1 MVGGGP
7 RVSAVG
13 DVKQQAQQAHDSD
26 KFDYAIRGGFV
37 VYGVIHL
44 ILAWLALQIA
54 FGDHHKQASSTG
66 AVQIIAKQPFGQVL
80 VWVVAIGM
88 FVLALWRVLEAWVG
102 HEYYDSG
109 KKWRKKAVSA
119 GKAVIYA
126 AVGVS
131 ALGVALGSG
140 GGGKKSGKSGTD
152 SFTAKVMN
160 LPFGQLLVGAIGLG
174 IIAYGLNMA
183 YRGWT
188 EKFLE
193 HLDAEGKSNDAS
205 TAYRWVGKVG
215 YIAKGVAV
223 GAVGGLFL
231 YAAITH
237 KAKKSGGLD
246 QALEKIASEPYGQ
259 VILTI
264 IAAGIAC
271 YGLFCFA
278 RARHLSR

>member
-1 MVGGGP
+1 M
-7 RVSAVG
+7 G
-13 DVKQQAQQAHDSD
+13 DVKDQAEQAHDSD

-44 ILAWLALQIA
+44 VVAWLALQIA
-54 FGDHHKQASSTG
+54 FGHHQKQASSTG
-66 AVQIIAKQPFGQVL
+66 AIQTLAKQPFGEFL
-80 VWVVAIGM
+80 VWVVAVGM
-88 FVLALWRVLEAWVG
+88 LVLSLWRVLEAWVG
-102 HEYYDSG
+102 YEYHDGG

-119 GKAVIYA
+119 GKALIYG

-140 GGGKKSGKSGTD
+140 GRGGGKKGGTD
-152 SFTAKVMN
+152 SMTAKVMD
-160 LPFGQLLVGAIGLG
+160 LPFGQFLVGAIGLA
-174 IIAYGLNMA
+174 IIGYGLNMA

-193 HLDAEGKSNDAS
+193 HLDAEGQSSEAS
-205 TAYRWVGKVG
+205 TGYRMVGKVG
-215 YIAKGVAV
+215 YIAKGAAVA
-223 GAVGGLFL
+223 AVGGLFL

-237 KAKKSGGLD
+237 DAKKSGGLD
-246 QALEKIASEPYGQ
+246 QALEKIAREPYGQ
-259 VILTI
+259 ILLTVV
-264 IAAGIAC
+264 AAGIAC

>member
-1 MVGGGP
+1 M
-7 RVSAVG
+7 G
-13 DVKQQAQQAHDSD
+13 DVKDQAEQAHDSD

-44 ILAWLALQIA
+44 ALAWLALQIA
-54 FGDHHKQASSTG
+54 FGHQGRNASSTG
-66 AVQIIAKQPFGQVL
+66 AIQTLAKQPFGEFL
-80 VWVVAIGM
+80 VWVITIGM
-88 FVLALWRVLEAWVG
+88 FVLALWRLLEAWVG

-109 KKWRKKAVSA
+109 KKWRKKAVSL
-119 GKAVIYA
+119 GKAIIYGA
-126 AVGVS
+126 IGVS

-140 GGGKKSGKSGTD
+140 GGGKKGGKSGTD
-152 SFTAKVMN
+152 SFTAKVMD
-160 LPFGQLLVGAIGLG
+160 LPFGQVLVGAIGLA
-174 IIAYGLNMA
+174 IIAYGVNMA

-193 HLDAEGKSNDAS
+193 HLDAEGKSSEAS

-215 YIAKGVAV
+215 YIAKGAAVA
-223 GAVGGLFL
+223 AVGGLFL

-237 KAKKSGGLD
+237 DPKKSGGLD
-246 QALEKIASEPYGQ
+246 QALGKIAAEPYGQ
-259 VILTI
+259 LLLTL

>member
-1 MVGGGP
+1 M
-7 RVSAVG
+7 G
-13 DVKQQAQQAHDSD
+13 DVKDQAEQAHDSD

-44 ILAWLALQIA
+44 VLAWLALQIA
-54 FGDHHKQASSTG
+54 FGHQRSKASSTG
-66 AVQIIAKQPFGQVL
+66 AIQTLAKQPFGEFL

-88 FVLALWRVLEAWVG
+88 FVLALWRLMEAWVG

-109 KKWRKKAVSA
+109 KKWRKKAVSL
-119 GKAVIYA
+119 GKAIIYGA
-126 AVGVS
+126 IGVS

-140 GGGKKSGKSGTD
+140 GGGKKGGKGGTD
-152 SFTAKVMN
+152 SFTAKIMN
-160 LPFGQLLVGAIGLG
+160 LPFGQVLVGAIGLA
-174 IIAYGLNMA
+174 IIGYGLNMA

-193 HLDAEGKSNDAS
+193 HLDAEGKASDAS
-205 TAYRWVGKVG
+205 TAYRWVGKIG
-215 YIAKGVAV
+215 YIAKGAAVA
-223 GAVGGLFL
+223 AVGGLFL

-246 QALEKIASEPYGQ
+246 QALGKLAGEPYGQ
-259 VILTI
+259 LLLTL
-264 IAAGIAC
+264 IAGGIAC

>member
-1 MVGGGP
+1 M
-7 RVSAVG
+7 G
-13 DVKQQAQQAHDSD
+13 DVKDQAEQAHDSD

-44 ILAWLALQIA
+44 ALAWLALQIA
-54 FGDHHKQASSTG
+54 FGHHKSNASSTG
-66 AVQIIAKQPFGQVL
+66 AIQTLARQPFGEFL
-80 VWVVAIGM
+80 VWLIAIGM
-88 FVLALWRVLEAWVG
+88 FVLTLWRLLEAWVG

-109 KKWRKKAVSA
+109 KKWRKKAVSL
-119 GKAVIYA
+119 GKAIIYG

-131 ALGVALGSG
+131 ALGVALHSG
-140 GGGKKSGKSGTD
+140 GGGKKGGKSGTD
-152 SFTAKVMN
+152 SFTAKIMD
-160 LPFGQLLVGAIGLG
+160 LPFGQVLVAGVGLAIIG
-174 IIAYGLNMA
+174 YGVNMA

-193 HLDAEGKSNDAS
+193 HLDAEGKASDAS

-215 YIAKGVAV
+215 YIAKGAAVA
-223 GAVGGLFL
+223 AVGGLFL

-237 KAKKSGGLD
+237 NAKKSGGLD
-246 QALEKIASEPYGQ
+246 QALGKIAGEPYGQ
-259 VILTI
+259 LLLTL

>member
-1 MVGGGP
+1 
-7 RVSAVG
+7 
-13 DVKQQAQQAHDSD
+13 VKDQAEEVHDSD

-44 ILAWLALQIA
+44 VLAWLALQIA
-54 FGDHHKQASSTG
+54 FGHHHKQASSTG
-66 AVQIIAKQPFGQVL
+66 AIQTLAKQPFGEFL

-88 FVLALWRVLEAWVG
+88 LVLALWRLLEAWVG
-102 HEYYDSG
+102 YEYHDDS
-109 KKWRKKAVSA
+109 KKWRKKAVSV
-119 GKAVIYA
+119 GKAIIYGA
-126 AVGVS
+126 IGVS

-140 GGGKKSGKSGTD
+140 GGGGKKGGKSGTD
-152 SFTAKVMN
+152 SFTAKVLD
-160 LPFGQLLVGAIGLG
+160 LPFGQVLVGAIGLA
-174 IIAYGLNMA
+174 IIAYGANMA

-193 HLDAEGKSNDAS
+193 HLDAEGKSSEAS

-215 YIAKGVAV
+215 YIAKGAAVA
-223 GAVGGLFL
+223 AVGGLFL
-231 YAAITH
+231 YAAFTH
-237 KAKKSGGLD
+237 DAKKSGGLD

-259 VILTI
+259 IILTVM
-264 IAAGIAC
+264 AAGIAC

>member
-1 MVGGGP
+1 M
-7 RVSAVG
+7 G
-13 DVKQQAQQAHDSD
+13 DVKDQAEEVHDSD

-44 ILAWLALQIA
+44 ILAWLALEIA
-54 FGDHHKQASSTG
+54 FGHHHKQASSTG
-66 AVQIIAKQPFGQVL
+66 AIQLIAKQPFGQFL

-88 FVLALWRVLEAWVG
+88 FVLALWRLMEAWVG
-102 HEYYDSG
+102 YEYHDDG
-109 KKWRKKAVSA
+109 KKWRKKAVSV
-119 GKAVIYA
+119 GKAIIYGA
-126 AVGVS
+126 IGVS
-131 ALGVALGSG
+131 ALGVALGGGG
-140 GGGKKSGKSGTD
+140 GGGKKGGKSGSD
-152 SFTAKVMN
+152 SFTAKVLD
-160 LPFGQLLVGAIGLG
+160 LPFGQVLVGAIGLA
-174 IIAYGLNMA
+174 IIGYGVNMA

-193 HLDAEGKSNDAS
+193 HLDAEGKSNEAS

-215 YIAKGVAV
+215 YIAKGAAVA
-223 GAVGGLFL
+223 AVGGLFL
-231 YAAITH
+231 YAAFTH
-237 KAKKSGGLD
+237 NAKKSGGLD

-259 VILTI
+259 IILTA

>member
-1 MVGGGP
+1 
-7 RVSAVG
+7 VG
-13 DVKQQAQQAHDSD
+13 DVKDQAEQAHDSD

-44 ILAWLALQIA
+44 ALAWLALQIA
-54 FGDHHKQASSTG
+54 FGHQGKKASSTG
-66 AVQIIAKQPFGQVL
+66 AIQTLAKQPFGDFL
-80 VWVVAIGM
+80 VWVITIGM
-88 FVLALWRVLEAWVG
+88 FVLALWRLLEGWVG

-109 KKWRKKAVSA
+109 KKWRKKAVSL
-119 GKAVIYA
+119 GKAIIYGTI
-126 AVGVS
+126 GVS

-140 GGGKKSGKSGTD
+140 GGGKKGGKGGTD
-152 SFTAKVMN
+152 SFTAKIMN
-160 LPFGQLLVGAIGLG
+160 LPFGQVLVGAIGLA

-193 HLDAEGKSNDAS
+193 HLDAEGKASDAS

-215 YIAKGVAV
+215 YIAKGAAVA
-223 GAVGGLFL
+223 AVGGLFL
-231 YAAITH
+231 YAAVTH
-237 KAKKSGGLD
+237 NAKKSGGLD
-246 QALEKIASEPYGQ
+246 QALGKIAGEPYGQ
-259 VILTI
+259 LLLTL